1 MAARTQLSFVQKVD
15 LIAAFAFRI
24 PLAIV
29 FNILKTAI
37 GALARGLPFRPSIQN
52 ACARAI
58 MDSLHPNQIQAIV
71 PSTMQTYTSWIRRNA
86 ERTGLCHRVD
96 TLKDEITHLLWLGP
110 KRSDKVILFF
120 HGGGYVLPL
129 SDGHLDW
136 MAHVRKSCLKASLKV
151 GVCILEYSLI
161 PGHRYPTQLR
171 QALMG
176 LQHLL
181 DHGYEPSDII
191 FGGDSAGGHLSL
203 SVLSALMHPYPH
215 HPSAANTTSSV
226 GTHSSRLRGCF
237 LISPLLS
244 LDLTTPSYRQRFSV
258 DVLSPYVVRT
268 FGQYLVDRTPWHKEI
283 SQGKGWGMALDVPG
297 EWWDNLK
304 LVVDGLLVTAGQE
317 EIFRDHVGQ
326 FVQLIR
332 QRTQVDLIAHISLD
346 EAHDAPLMDFMAHRP
361 PQGTT
366 EVVTRWIV
374 NAFQK

>member
-1 MAARTQLSFVQKVD
+1 MLD

-24 PLAIV
+24 PLSLTFNV
-29 FNILKTAI
+29 FKAAI
-37 GALARGLPFRPSIQN
+37 GASARGLPLRPSIQN

-58 MDSLHPNQIQAIV
+58 MDCLHPHQVQAIA

-86 ERTGLCHRVD
+86 QRTGLYHRVD
-96 TLKDEITHLLWLGP
+96 TLKDETTHLVWLGP

-129 SDGHLDW
+129 SGGHLDW
-136 MAHVRKSCLKASLKV
+136 MAHVRKSCLEASLDV
-151 GVCILEYSLI
+151 SVCILEYSLV

-176 LQHLL
+176 LQHLV
-181 DHGYEPSDII
+181 DHGYKLSDII
-191 FGGDSAGGHLSL
+191 LGGDSAGGHLSL
-203 SVLSALMHPYPH
+203 SVLSALMHPHPH
-215 HPSAANTTSSV
+215 HSSAATTITSTV
-226 GTHSSRLRGCF
+226 GNDSGRLRGCF

-268 FGQYLVDRTPWHKEI
+268 FAKYLVDQTSWHEEI
-283 SQGKGWGMALDVPG
+283 SQGKGWGMALDVPSK
-297 EWWDNLK
+297 WWNNLG
-304 LVVDGLLVTAGQE
+304 LVVDELLVTAGQE

-332 QRTQVDLIAHISLD
+332 QQTTVDLVAHIALD
-346 EAHDAPLMDFMAHRP
+346 EAHDAPLMDFVARRP
-361 PQGTT
+361 PRGTT
-366 EVVTRWIV
+366 EIVTRWIV
-374 NAFQK
+374 DAFQKQD